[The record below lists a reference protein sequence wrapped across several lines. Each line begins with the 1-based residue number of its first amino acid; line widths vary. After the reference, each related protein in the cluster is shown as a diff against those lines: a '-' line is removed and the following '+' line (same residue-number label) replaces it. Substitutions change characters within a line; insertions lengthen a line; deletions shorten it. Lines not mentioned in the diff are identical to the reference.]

1 MSLIWSDGDNVQ
13 FDSNQMYN
21 MFKNA
26 PGRGKVPVGMTM
38 AASLQE
44 LNPVL
49 LEYFYKNLTPNDELV
64 AGPSGFQFIYGDK
77 YNENNYEKWL
87 ETNQKWLETAGFHTA
102 CLWNTTNKER
112 FGRYMQTCG
121 LQGVLMV
128 LKIIR
133 NVMRLV
139 KTAKVL
145 SVFYKELIVGKREM
159 CIKI

>member
-1 MSLIWSDGDNVQ
+1 M
-13 FDSNQMYN
+13 
-21 MFKNA
+21 
-26 PGRGKVPVGMTM
+26 
-38 AASLQE
+38 
-44 LNPVL
+44 
-49 LEYFYKNLTPNDELV
+49 TPNDELV

-145 SVFYKELIVGKREM
+145 SVFYKELIVGKRAM